1 MKKKI
6 LAVLIFA
13 LACTGLAVGCRN
25 KGGSS
30 PDDSENLKIVDS
42 ALTLD
47 CFETYTLAVESQS
60 SGSIDWI
67 SSDPSVVSVDENG
80 SLTAGMKLGTATIT
94 VRRGKY
100 SDDCNVT
107 VLLKSGLP
115 KMESVKS
122 ASVSEGGKYEI
133 PFHVYYN
140 AIDVSQYLSFGCNA
154 EDETAESVATASV
167 SGNVVTFHGIA
178 EGETAFTV
186 YTTVFDRLYA
196 EKVKIN
202 VRNTDV
208 VYVVN
213 GAVDNQLQ
221 LRRGI
226 ERFTSDV
233 EVYYKNEKVPDDTLE
248 WSVSDGD
255 VAAIGEGGKLIANME
270 GTAVLSTEYRGK
282 KISVEVRTIKDRESV
297 TVEQTAPADVNL
309 DVAITADETN
319 QKRTYAVNE
328 TKTQTLQIG
337 KNTDQGVVVRAYL
350 EGKPFDAEGLSF
362 SDGAVTIP
370 TKAFGTDLYG
380 EKTMTIEVEDQDV
393 VRIYTFK
400 VLLITKIPRT
410 LVDFRSAVSVRWR
423 GDRIFGY
430 FVLDADMDFN
440 SYEISIYAT
449 DWNWDN
455 GFRGTLDGRGHSLR
469 NVRTA
474 VYGISA
480 QMGEGAVLKNLK
492 IPNLKHDGVNG
503 TYGTALFARGA
514 CGVTFENIEITLT
527 ADSACTFNGNTNECG
542 VLVSHDMRRCTFKDV
557 TIHAEGKALQ
567 KIFGGK
573 GDAKGSSVYENV
585 KIYAASVAYYENDM
599 TVAPDGVTLITN

>member
-94 VRRGKY
+94 ARRGKY

-328 TKTQTLQIG
+328 TKTETLQIG

-599 TVAPDGVTLITN
+599 TAAPDGVTLITN